1 MIDVNRLIGE
11 VAARNGIRVEPGD
24 PAFALVTL
32 NQLVLEEAARQL
44 TEEVRS
50 GIAEFTVAVQ
60 KTETRAGKV
69 LAQQVKQAAEE
80 LRQELQRDIESAR
93 LKAAEMVTE
102 VHRAHRNFRVD
113 PMGCGWTDLCR
124 RPVRRRLVDRRALAS
139 VRRKCASPSA
149 ACRLLSPEISFAP

>member
-32 NQLVLEEAARQL
+32 NQLVLEEATRQL

-69 LAQQVKQAAEE
+69 LAQQVKAAAAE
-80 LRQELQRDIESAR
+80 LRQELQRDIETAR
-93 LKAAEMVTE
+93 LRAAEMVTQ
-102 VHRAHRNFRVD
+102 VHRAHR
-113 PMGCGWTDLCR
+113 TSAL
-124 RPVRRRLVDRRALAS
+124 VRWGATGLI
-139 VRRKCASPSA
+139 CAVT
-149 ACRLLSPEISFAP
+149 LLGAGLWIGAHYLR

>member
-32 NQLVLEEAARQL
+32 NQLVLEEAARRL

-69 LAQQVKQAAEE
+69 LAQQVKETAAE

-93 LKAAEMVTE
+93 LKAGEMVTE
-102 VHRAHRNFRVD
+102 VHRAHR
-113 PMGCGWTDLCR
+113 TSAL
-124 RPVRRRLVDRRALAS
+124 VRW
-139 VRRKCASPSA
+139 SA
-149 ACRLLSPEISFAP
+149 AGLICAVALLGAGLWIGAHWLR

>member
-32 NQLVLEEAARQL
+32 NQLVLEETARQL
-44 TEEVRS
+44 TDEVRS

-69 LAQQVKQAAEE
+69 LAQQVKEAAAEF
-80 LRQELQRDIESAR
+80 RQELQRDIENAR
-93 LKAAEMVTE
+93 LKAADMVTE
-102 VHRAHRNFRVD
+102 VHRAHS
-113 PMGCGWTDLCR
+113 TSAL
-124 RPVRRRLVDRRALAS
+124 VRWGAAGLICAVALFGAGLWIG
-139 VRRKCASPSA
+139 VHWLR
-149 ACRLLSPEISFAP
+149 